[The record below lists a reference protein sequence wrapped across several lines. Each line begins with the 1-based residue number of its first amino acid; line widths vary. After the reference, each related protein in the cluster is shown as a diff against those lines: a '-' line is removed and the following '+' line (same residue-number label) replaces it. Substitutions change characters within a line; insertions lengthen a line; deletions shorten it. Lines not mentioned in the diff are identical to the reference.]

1 MNYWKE
7 EEEESDYEY
16 TPYSQN
22 MNDKKSYITVDD
34 WGTPIRPV
42 TPKRVNYKSNKII
55 SSTDFIASK
64 IGSQR
69 IIVENLV
76 QEAIDHNETMSEE
89 EVFTSICNTKDEYK
103 LYLVSFITGKLI
115 PVYGMLDTGCSPYVV
130 LGYKCAKKAGI
141 IQFNAGMFE
150 EEPKYNTIIGLSAVL
165 ILRVADKDI
174 ILTVVGNKYTHK
186 DIDPE
191 TKSYFKDEHV
201 LSGYAG
207 IFQNKGIDVLIG
219 FDLMKTL
226 SKYGVNIS
234 VTGENPILQKYIPF
248 FSTNNNSIIYELIN
262 SDGKRKKIKCA
273 IDSGLF
279 ISECAS
285 FNSTFIIKNSAFF
298 NEEDVRIRIKYRN
311 IDKELSVN
319 WKSNDRI
326 GQDIKYDCVFGTSM
340 MKRLAEVRVY
350 PHVLV

>member
-1 MNYWKE
+1 MDYWKE
-7 EEEESDYEY
+7 EEEADYEY

-22 MNDKKSYITVDD
+22 MNDKKSMVDD
-34 WGTPIRPV
+34 WGTPILPV

-55 SSTDFIASK
+55 SSTNFIANK
-64 IGSQR
+64 IGTQR
-69 IIVENLV
+69 AIVEKFV
-76 QEAIDHNETMSEE
+76 QKAIDHNETMSKK

-103 LYLVSFITGKLI
+103 LYLVSFVDGKLI

-130 LGYKCAKKAGI
+130 LGYNCAKKAGI
-141 IQFNAGMFE
+141 IQFNVGMFG

-186 DIDPE
+186 DMYPE

-226 SKYGVNIS
+226 SEYGVNIT
-234 VTGENPILQKYIPF
+234 VTGENPILEKYIPF
-248 FSTNNNSIIYELIN
+248 FSTNNNGITYELIN

-273 IDSGLF
+273 IDSGFF
-279 ISECAS
+279 ISECATFS
-285 FNSTFIIKNSAFF
+285 STFIIKNADFF
-298 NEEDVRIRIKYRN
+298 NEKDVRIRIKYRN

-319 WKSNDRI
+319 WKNNDRI
-326 GQDIKYDCVFGTSM
+326 GKDIKYDCLFGTSM

-350 PHVLV
+350 PHVLY